1 MLQEQ
6 VIWRQRAATELM
18 PALVTYDQAIA
29 GSIGLRLQ
37 ERMPISLAKTVSACM
52 SNHKDI
58 SLHF

>member
-1 MLQEQ
+1 MLEQ
-6 VIWRQRAATELM
+6 QIAWRQRAAIDLM

-29 GSIGLRLQ
+29 STIGLRLQ
-37 ERMPISLAKTVSACM
+37 ERMPLALAKSVSACM